1 MLKIKLFPQG
11 KKHQRSF
18 RIVVASD
25 RSKHNGIYL
34 DNLGF
39 YTPGTQEIKID
50 QDKLKKWTTNGA
62 QITEGVAKIIA
73 LVK

>member
-18 RIVVASD
+18 RIVVAEN

-34 DNLGF
+34 DSLGF
-39 YTPGTQEIKID
+39 YLPETKEVKLD
-50 QDKLKKWTTNGA
+50 QDKLKKWTGFGA
-62 QITEGVAKIIA
+62 QITEGVAKLISPS
-73 LVK
+73 K

>member
-18 RIVVASD
+18 RIVVSED

-39 YTPGTQEIKID
+39 YTPATKEIKLD
-50 QDKLKKWTTNGA
+50 SDKLKKWTANGA
-62 QITEGVAKIIA
+62 QITEGVAKVIA
-73 LVK
+73 QVK